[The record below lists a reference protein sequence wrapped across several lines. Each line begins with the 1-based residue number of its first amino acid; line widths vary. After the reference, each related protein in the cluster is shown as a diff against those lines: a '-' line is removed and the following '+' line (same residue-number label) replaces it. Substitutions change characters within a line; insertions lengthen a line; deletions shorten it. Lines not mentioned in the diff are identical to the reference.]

1 MILLPFQINVP
12 QKKLDAIRAQL
23 ELAQIGYAPR
33 DDSGWKYGTDR
44 RYLSEFRDYW
54 LDRYDWRRSEAGL
67 NRFPQFMARVEDIDV
82 HFYHVRGRG
91 KNCFPIIL
99 THGWPGSVFEFL
111 EVIEPLTEAGYDLV
125 IPSLPGYGFS
135 SRPAVPIG
143 RRRVA
148 SIWRRLMVDV
158 LGYKRFGAQGGD
170 WGSGV
175 TRALAHDHADVVQA
189 IHLNLIFYLNVAS
202 NDPSLAAWR
211 KTVAA
216 VMGRECAYLFEQQT
230 KPQTIALALSA
241 NPLAFAAWVLEKCNG
256 WADTGGRIE
265 SRFTKDQLLTNIM
278 MYLVNDAV
286 GSAIWL
292 YYGAAKEEPS
302 HNRIEVPTGFA
313 AYPVEIIPPPPRH
326 VAELEFNITRW
337 TEMKAG
343 GHFAAWEEPAAFA
356 GEVAAFFAENR

>member
-1 MILLPFQINVP
+1 MTLVPFKINVP
-12 QKKLDAIRAQL
+12 QRKLNAIRAQL
-23 ELAQIGYAPR
+23 ELAEIGYAPE
-33 DDSGWKYGTDR
+33 DDIGWKYGTAA

-54 LDRYDWRRSEAGL
+54 LSRYDWRRSEAEL

-82 HFYHVRGRG
+82 HFYHVRGKGR
-91 KNCFPIIL
+91 NCFPIIL

-135 SRPAVPIG
+135 SRPATPIG
-143 RRRVA
+143 RHRVA
-148 SIWRRLMVDV
+148 YIWRKLMVDV

-175 TRALAHDHADVVQA
+175 TRALAQDHADVVRA
-189 IHLNLIFYLNVAS
+189 IHLNLIFYINVIS
-202 NDPSLAAWR
+202 DDPLLAAWR
-211 KTVAA
+211 KTVAE
-216 VMGRECAYLFEQQT
+216 VMARECAYLHEQQT
-230 KPQTIALALSA
+230 KPQTIALALST

-265 SRFTKDQLLTNIM
+265 SRFTKDQLITNIM
-278 MYLVNDAV
+278 TYLVNDAV

-292 YYGAAKEEPS
+292 YYGATKEEPS
-302 HNRIEVPTGFA
+302 PGRIDLPTGFA
-313 AYPVEIIPPPPRH
+313 AYPVEIIPPPPRY

-337 TEMKAG
+337 TKMPAG

>member
-1 MILLPFQINVP
+1 MTLTPFKINVP
-12 QKKLDAIRAQL
+12 QRKLDAIRAQL
-23 ELAQIGYAPR
+23 ELAEIGYAPE
-33 DDSGWKYGTDR
+33 DDSGWKYGTDA

-54 LDRYDWRRSEAGL
+54 LNRYDWRRSEAEL
-67 NRFPQFMARVEDIDV
+67 NRFPQFKARVEDIDV

-99 THGWPGSVFEFL
+99 THGWPGSFFEFL
-111 EVIEPLTEAGYDLV
+111 EIIEPLTEAGYDLV

-135 SRPAVPIG
+135 SRPAMPIG

-148 SIWRRLMVDV
+148 YIWRRLMVDV

-175 TRALAHDHADVVQA
+175 SRALAHDHADVVRA
-189 IHLNLIFYLNVAS
+189 IHLNLIFYMNVVS
-202 NDPSLAAWR
+202 DDPLLAAWR

-216 VMGRECAYLFEQQT
+216 VMAREGAYLYEQQT
-230 KPQTIALALSA
+230 KPQTIALALST

-256 WADTGGRIE
+256 WADTGGQIE
-265 SRFTKDQLLTNIM
+265 SRFTKDQLITNIM
-278 MYLVNDAV
+278 IYLVNDAI

-292 YYGAAKEEPS
+292 YHGAAKEEPS
-302 HNRIEVPTGFA
+302 HNRIAVPTGFA

-337 TEMKAG
+337 TEVPSG

-356 GEVAAFFAENR
+356 KEVAAFFTENR

>member
-1 MILLPFQINVP
+1 MILTPFQINVP
-12 QKKLDAIRAQL
+12 QRKLDAIRAQL

-33 DDSGWKYGTDR
+33 DDDGWKYGTDA
-44 RYLSEFRDYW
+44 RYLAEFRDYW
-54 LDRYDWRRSEAGL
+54 LGGYDWRQSEAEL

-82 HFYHVRGRG
+82 HFYHVRGKG

-135 SRPAVPIG
+135 SRPATPIG

-148 SIWRRLMVDV
+148 SIWRRLMVDM
-158 LGYKRFGAQGGD
+158 LGYQRFGAQGGD

-175 TRALAHDHADVVQA
+175 TRALAHDHADVVAA
-189 IHLNLIFYLNVAS
+189 IHLNLIFYINVVS
-202 NDPSLAAWR
+202 DDPLLTAWR

-216 VMGRECAYLFEQQT
+216 VMARECAYLYEQQT
-230 KPQTIALALSA
+230 KPQTIALALAA
-241 NPLAFAAWVLEKCNG
+241 NPLAFAAWVLEKCNA
-256 WADTGGRIE
+256 WADTGGQIE

-278 MYLVNDAV
+278 IYLVNDAV
-286 GSAIWL
+286 GSALWL

-302 HNRIEVPTGFA
+302 HDRIAVPTGFA
-313 AYPVEIIPPPPRH
+313 AYPVEIIPPPPRQ
-326 VAELEFNITRW
+326 VAQLEFNITRW
-337 TEMKAG
+337 TQMPAG

-356 GEVAAFFAENR
+356 REVAAFFAVNR